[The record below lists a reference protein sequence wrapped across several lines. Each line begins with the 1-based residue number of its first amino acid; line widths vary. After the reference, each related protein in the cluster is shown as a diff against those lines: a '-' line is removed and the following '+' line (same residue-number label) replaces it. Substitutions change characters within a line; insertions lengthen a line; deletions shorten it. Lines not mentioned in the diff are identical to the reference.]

1 MNILLALD
9 SIKDFENSIEI
20 GNYFKEELESE
31 NVNNEVNIL
40 PFLDGGMGTVEI
52 MKEVIGGDFSY
63 VNVHNPLSEAVTS
76 RYIIKE
82 NLCVMEMA
90 QACGLRLLYKDKLD
104 VMESSSIGLGEMIV
118 DGLNNGCEK
127 FFIGIGDTA
136 TNDMG
141 MGMLYALGVRFF
153 DKNLNSLN
161 PVAKNMIKVDSIDMS
176 GLDRRIMDV
185 DLEIATSQPLTL
197 FQRNSFLEKRPIRK
211 GASPDEILQ
220 LEKACKHFSKKVSE
234 ALGVSEID
242 FPYLGAGGGVSW
254 ALYIFFRAKISNS
267 MELVLSL
274 LDFQKLVRDKDLL
287 IITENVDEFNGENS
301 INLSKFAKRYNENI
315 KIIFLQDEDY
325 PNMRDN
331 PYINPYIDDI
341 YKFKIKSNLERG
353 DYEKEIRSIARTFI
367 SDNLSQME
375 NKFEKEELWLREK
388 WQEF

>member
-211 GASPDEILQ
+211 GASPDEILE

-331 PYINPYIDDI
+331 PYIDDI

-353 DYEKEIRSIARTFI
+353 DYEREIRSVARIFI

>member
-31 NVNNEVNIL
+31 NVNNEVAIL

-211 GASPDEILQ
+211 GASPDEILE

-331 PYINPYIDDI
+331 PYIDDI

-353 DYEKEIRSIARTFI
+353 DYEKEIRSVARTFI

>member
-52 MKEVIGGDFSY
+52 MKEVIGGDFSF

-211 GASPDEILQ
+211 GASPDEILE

-331 PYINPYIDDI
+331 PYIDDI

-353 DYEKEIRSIARTFI
+353 DYEKEIRSVARTFI

-388 WQEF
+388 

>member
-211 GASPDEILQ
+211 GASPEEILQ

-331 PYINPYIDDI
+331 PYIDYI

-353 DYEKEIRSIARTFI
+353 DYEKEIRSVARTFI

>member
-161 PVAKNMIKVDSIDMS
+161 PVAKNMVKVDSIDMS
-176 GLDRRIMDV
+176 GLDKRIMDV

-211 GASPDEILQ
+211 GASPDEILE

-301 INLSKFAKRYNENI
+301 IDLSKFAKRYNENI

-331 PYINPYIDDI
+331 PYIDDI
-341 YKFKIKSNLERG
+341 YEFKIKSNLERG
-353 DYEKEIRSIARTFI
+353 DYEKEIRSVARAFI

-388 WQEF
+388 

>member
-31 NVNNEVNIL
+31 NVNNEVAIL

-331 PYINPYIDDI
+331 PYIDDI

>member
-31 NVNNEVNIL
+31 NVNNEVAIL

-211 GASPDEILQ
+211 GASPDEILE

-331 PYINPYIDDI
+331 PYIDDI

-353 DYEKEIRSIARTFI
+353 DYEKEIRSVARTFI

-375 NKFEKEELWLREK
+375 NEFEKEELWLREK

>member
-141 MGMLYALGVRFF
+141 MGMLYAFGVRFF

-176 GLDRRIMDV
+176 DLDRRIMDV

-211 GASPDEILQ
+211 GASPEEILQ

-331 PYINPYIDDI
+331 PYIDDI
-341 YKFKIKSNLERG
+341 YEFKIKSNLERG
-353 DYEKEIRSIARTFI
+353 DYEKEIRSVARAFI

-388 WQEF
+388 

>member
-20 GNYFKEELESE
+20 GNYFKDELESK
-31 NVNNEVNIL
+31 NVNNEVAIL

-331 PYINPYIDDI
+331 PYIDYI

-353 DYEKEIRSIARTFI
+353 DYEREIRSVARTFI

-375 NKFEKEELWLREK
+375 NEFEKEELWLREK

>member
-1 MNILLALD
+1 MDILLALD

-20 GNYFKEELESE
+20 GNYFKDELEKDNKNN
-31 NVNNEVNIL
+31 NVSIL

-211 GASPDEILQ
+211 GASPEEILQ

-331 PYINPYIDDI
+331 PYIDDI

-353 DYEKEIRSIARTFI
+353 DYEKEIRSVARAFI

>member
-31 NVNNEVNIL
+31 NVNNEVAIL

-220 LEKACKHFSKKVSE
+220 LEKACEHFSKKVSE

-331 PYINPYIDDI
+331 PYIDGI

-353 DYEKEIRSIARTFI
+353 DYEKEIRSVARTFI

>member
-176 GLDRRIMDV
+176 DLDRRIMDV

-211 GASPDEILQ
+211 GASPDEILE

-331 PYINPYIDDI
+331 PYIDDI

-353 DYEKEIRSIARTFI
+353 DYEKEIRSVARTFI

-388 WQEF
+388 

>member
-161 PVAKNMIKVDSIDMS
+161 PVAKNMVKVDSIDMS
-176 GLDRRIMDV
+176 GLDKRIMDV

-331 PYINPYIDDI
+331 PYIDDI

-388 WQEF
+388 

>member
-161 PVAKNMIKVDSIDMS
+161 PVAKNMIKVDSIDMF

-331 PYINPYIDDI
+331 PYIDDI

>member
-161 PVAKNMIKVDSIDMS
+161 PVAKNMVKVDSIDMS
-176 GLDRRIMDV
+176 GLDKRIMDV

-211 GASPDEILQ
+211 GASPEEILQ

-331 PYINPYIDDI
+331 PYIDDI

-353 DYEKEIRSIARTFI
+353 DYEKEIRSVARTFI

-388 WQEF
+388 

>member
-331 PYINPYIDDI
+331 PYIDDI
-341 YKFKIKSNLERG
+341 YKFKIKSNLERV

-388 WQEF
+388 

>member
-220 LEKACKHFSKKVSE
+220 LGKACKHFSKKVSE

-301 INLSKFAKRYNENI
+301 INLSKFAKRYNEDI

-331 PYINPYIDDI
+331 PYIDYI

-353 DYEKEIRSIARTFI
+353 DYEKEIRSVARTFI

>member
-211 GASPDEILQ
+211 GASPEEILQ

-301 INLSKFAKRYNENI
+301 INLSKFAKRYNEDI

-325 PNMRDN
+325 PNMRD
-331 PYINPYIDDI
+331 NPYIDDI

-353 DYEKEIRSIARTFI
+353 DYEREIRSVARTFI

>member
-176 GLDRRIMDV
+176 DLDRRIMDV

-211 GASPDEILQ
+211 GASPDEILE

-331 PYINPYIDDI
+331 PYIDDI

-353 DYEKEIRSIARTFI
+353 DYEKEIRSVARTFI

>member
-220 LEKACKHFSKKVSE
+220 LGKACKHFSKKVSE

-331 PYINPYIDDI
+331 PYIDDI

-353 DYEKEIRSIARTFI
+353 DYEKEIRSVARTFI

-388 WQEF
+388 

>member
-161 PVAKNMIKVDSIDMS
+161 PVAKNMIKVDSIDIS

-331 PYINPYIDDI
+331 PYIDDI

-353 DYEKEIRSIARTFI
+353 DYEKEIRSVARTFI

-388 WQEF
+388 

>member
-211 GASPDEILQ
+211 GASPEEILQ

-331 PYINPYIDDI
+331 PYIDDI

-353 DYEKEIRSIARTFI
+353 DYEKEIRSVARTFI

-375 NKFEKEELWLREK
+375 NKFEKEELWLRGK
-388 WQEF
+388 

>member
-1 MNILLALD
+1 MD
-9 SIKDFENSIEI
+9 FTSIKDFENSIEI

-325 PNMRDN
+325 PNMRDK
-331 PYINPYIDDI
+331 PYIDDI

-353 DYEKEIRSIARTFI
+353 DYEKEIRSVARTFI

-388 WQEF
+388 

>member
-331 PYINPYIDDI
+331 PYIDDI
-341 YKFKIKSNLERG
+341 YKFKIKSNLERV

>member
-331 PYINPYIDDI
+331 PYIDYI

-353 DYEKEIRSIARTFI
+353 DYEREIRSVARTFI

>member
-274 LDFQKLVRDKDLL
+274 LDFQKLVMDKDLL

-331 PYINPYIDDI
+331 PYIDDI

-353 DYEKEIRSIARTFI
+353 DYEKEIRSVARTFI

-388 WQEF
+388 

>member
-211 GASPDEILQ
+211 GASPEEILE

-315 KIIFLQDEDY
+315 KIIFLRDEDY
-325 PNMRDN
+325 PNMRD
-331 PYINPYIDDI
+331 NPYIDDI

-353 DYEKEIRSIARTFI
+353 DYEKEIRSVARTFI

-388 WQEF
+388 

>member
-211 GASPDEILQ
+211 GASPEEILE

-331 PYINPYIDDI
+331 PYIDDI

-353 DYEKEIRSIARTFI
+353 DYEKEIRSVARTFI

-375 NKFEKEELWLREK
+375 NEFEKEELWLREK
-388 WQEF
+388 

>member
-31 NVNNEVNIL
+31 NVNNEVAIL

-211 GASPDEILQ
+211 GASPEEILQ

-331 PYINPYIDDI
+331 PYIDDI
-341 YKFKIKSNLERG
+341 YEFKIKSNLERG
-353 DYEKEIRSIARTFI
+353 DYEKEIRSVARTFI

-388 WQEF
+388 

>member
-20 GNYFKEELESE
+20 GNYFKDELESE
-31 NVNNEVNIL
+31 NVNNEVAIL

-90 QACGLRLLYKDKLD
+90 QACGLRLLYRDKLD

-176 GLDRRIMDV
+176 GLDKRIMDV

-220 LEKACKHFSKKVSE
+220 LEKACKHFSKKVSK

-274 LDFQKLVRDKDLL
+274 LDFQKMVRDKDLL

-331 PYINPYIDDI
+331 PYIDDI

-353 DYEKEIRSIARTFI
+353 DYEKEIRSVARTFI

-388 WQEF
+388 

>member
-331 PYINPYIDDI
+331 PYIDDI
-341 YKFKIKSNLERG
+341 YKFKIKSNLERV
-353 DYEKEIRSIARTFI
+353 DYEKEIRSVARTFI

>member
-31 NVNNEVNIL
+31 NVNNEVAIL

-161 PVAKNMIKVDSIDMS
+161 PVAKNMVKVDSIDMS

-211 GASPDEILQ
+211 GASPEEILQ

-331 PYINPYIDDI
+331 PYIDDI

-353 DYEKEIRSIARTFI
+353 DYEKEIRSVARAFI

>member
-31 NVNNEVNIL
+31 NVNNEVAIL

-161 PVAKNMIKVDSIDMS
+161 PVAKNMVKVDSIDMS

-331 PYINPYIDDI
+331 PYIDYI

-353 DYEKEIRSIARTFI
+353 DYEREIRSVARTFI

>member
-161 PVAKNMIKVDSIDMS
+161 PVAKNMVKVDSIDMS
-176 GLDRRIMDV
+176 GLDKRIMDV

-331 PYINPYIDDI
+331 PYIDYI

-353 DYEKEIRSIARTFI
+353 DYEREIRSVARTFI

>member
-176 GLDRRIMDV
+176 GLDKRIMDV

-331 PYINPYIDDI
+331 PYIDDI
-341 YKFKIKSNLERG
+341 YEFKIKSNLERG
-353 DYEKEIRSIARTFI
+353 DYEKEIRSVARAFI

-388 WQEF
+388 

>member
-161 PVAKNMIKVDSIDMS
+161 PVAKNMIKVDSIDIS

-331 PYINPYIDDI
+331 PYIDDI

-353 DYEKEIRSIARTFI
+353 DYEKEIRSVARTFI

>member
-331 PYINPYIDDI
+331 PYIDDI
-341 YKFKIKSNLERG
+341 YEFKIKSNLERG
-353 DYEKEIRSIARTFI
+353 DYEKEIRSVARAFI

>member
-31 NVNNEVNIL
+31 NVNNEVAIL

-211 GASPDEILQ
+211 GASPDEILE

-331 PYINPYIDDI
+331 PYIDDI
-341 YKFKIKSNLERG
+341 YVFKIKSNLERG
-353 DYEKEIRSIARTFI
+353 DYEKEIRSVARAFI